1 LAVPP
6 VLRARVADDASLSIA
21 RVKGVSVISM
31 ARAGVVRVIS
41 SRDDG
46 ETWTPPIV
54 AFDRE
59 EQGSKATPTHL
70 LGLGSKLVLY
80 AGGRSATDTY
90 PSLGS
95 SDFGTS
101 WQGR

>member
-1 LAVPP
+1 LSVPP
-6 VLRARVADDASLSIA
+6 LLRAPLADGTSLSIA
-21 RVKGVSVISM
+21 RAKSVSVIAT
-31 ARAGVVRVIS
+31 ARDGVVRIIS

-59 EQGSKATPTHL
+59 EQGEAPAPTHL
-70 LGLGSKLVLY
+70 LTLGSTLLLY
-80 AGGRSATDTY
+80 GGGRAPSDVYPTLRSA
-90 PSLGS
+90 
-95 SDFGTS
+95 DFGAS